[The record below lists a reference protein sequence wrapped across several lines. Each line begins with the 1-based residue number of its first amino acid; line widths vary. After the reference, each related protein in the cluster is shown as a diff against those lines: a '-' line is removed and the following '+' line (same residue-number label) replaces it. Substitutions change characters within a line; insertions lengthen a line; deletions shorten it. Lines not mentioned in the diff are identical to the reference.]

1 MRTKPRRGAKS
12 QAIRAYFEQN
22 PNASAPE
29 VVAALGRQGLKVT
42 PAFVYNLRSGT
53 KKKRRKVRRKGV
65 AAANRNGTSSA
76 PATGQLS
83 AEQLVATKEL
93 ADRLGGTDKLRRA
106 IELLDKL
113 R

>member
-1 MRTKPRRGAKS
+1 MRTKQRRGAKS
-12 QAIRAYFEQN
+12 QAIRAYLGQN

-53 KKKRRKVRRKGV
+53 KKKGRKGRRKGAV
-65 AAANRNGTSSA
+65 AAHRNGASRA
-76 PATGQLS
+76 PTAGQLS

-93 ADRLGGTDKLRRA
+93 ADQLGGTDKLRRA
-106 IELLDKL
+106 LELLDKL
-113 R
+113 Q